1 MARHREHTVFAAI
14 VMLVVGGIA
23 FQMVR
28 ANAGIAL
35 GGEPAVAATVSP
47 FSLMENT
54 HGLPT
59 QTVANPI

>member
-1 MARHREHTVFAAI
+1 M
-14 VMLVVGGIA
+14 MLVVGGIA

-28 ANAGIAL
+28 ADAGFAF
-35 GGEPAVAATVSP
+35 GSEPAAAATVSP
-47 FSLMENT
+47 FGLMENA